1 MNKIPNIKSF
11 SEHGVS
17 IDRYITLT
25 EGSTEAAKEMEYV
38 LVDAAGGDAGR
49 KGIYKYLKPYAQN
62 HFSTATPSIDL
73 GKAILKKVGLS
84 NTGGTGKN
92 RMSANKYETNKQ
104 WLGRNKTP
112 KTDIIINGV
121 HISLKKGSSQI
132 MSGGSDESLSTFNA
146 ALAALSKDK
155 AFTAE
160 YLEDVKVGIESLMN
174 KHIGKSMGGIDV
186 QKKGGKVY
194 QDTKKKKGFIG
205 NVKANSFDA
214 DDVLVDANNLNKNLT
229 TSFQN
234 LFNGSQDFKRE
245 FTFEAMTGK
254 VKFQNNEGT
263 AKAFLV
269 VDFDGSADYHK
280 VISSTDGYVESI
292 LSQVN
297 PNVKFKSTSQQKKKA
312 DLLGDGI
319 TKTGHYRFWSTVG
332 LMYKAVAKTQGE
344 IYDMMNSGEVE
355 YLSEGFFDFIKRA
368 WNKFKTFVSS
378 LVKKVINW
386 VSQSAKNMMEY
397 FELQPTIRFRNN
409 IKW

>member
-49 KGIYKYLKPYAQN
+49 KGIYKHLKPYAEKE
-62 HFSTATPSIDL
+62 FTMSKTPSIDL
-73 GKAILKKVGLS
+73 GKLILKNARLT

-92 RMSANKYETNKQ
+92 RMSNNKYSTSKQ
-104 WLGRNKTP
+104 WTGRNKTP

-132 MSGGSDESLSTFNA
+132 MSGGSAESLSTFNA
-146 ALAALSKDK
+146 ALNALPKKFNRKITD
-155 AFTAE
+155 E
-160 YLEDVKVGIESLMN
+160 VQLGIESLMD
-174 KHIGKSMGGIDV
+174 KHVGKSMGGIDV

-214 DDVLVDANNLNKNLT
+214 DDVLVDADKLNKKLT
-229 TSFQN
+229 KSFQD
-234 LFNGSQDFKRE
+234 LFDESEDFKRE

-254 VKFQNNEGT
+254 VKFGNNEGT

-280 VISSTDGYVESI
+280 VGSSTDGYVQSI

-368 WNKFKTFVSS
+368 WSKFKSFVGR
-378 LVKKVINW
+378 LVQKVISW
-386 VSQSAKNMMEY
+386 VSKSAKNMMEY
-397 FELQPTIRFRNN
+397 FELRPNISFRNN
-409 IKW
+409 VRW